1 MAKAPAKSP
10 AKTAP
15 KTAKAAPTVGFKGN
29 SGNTL
34 VIVESPSKAKTINK
48 YLGPG
53 YTVKASV
60 GHVRDL
66 PSKNPKGVKDPVPG
80 VDIENGFEPHYEV
93 DADKKT
99 VISELKKLV
108 KAADHVYLATDLDRE
123 GEAIAWHLCEA
134 LGLDPATTPRVEFNE
149 ITKAAI
155 QQAFA
160 NPRLV
165 QMDRVNAQQARRILD
180 RIVGYMAS
188 PFLWKKVG
196 SGLSAGRV
204 QSVAVRLLVDREQEI
219 RNFLPDESWQ
229 VSGRFTLDAAKR
241 DALAKAWGAFMAEK
255 DAKGKNP
262 TQKAQ
267 SAKMAE
273 LGALK
278 AELVELGGKK
288 FDLSTTKEEAKDLEK
303 NALAVADAVGLSDI
317 KMDRKPNPEGK
328 GLGQTLRLISG
339 VIAPGVAYKV
349 KAIESKPVKNRPYPP
364 FITSTLQMTA
374 SSFLGFNP
382 RRTMQA
388 AQKLYEGGYITYMRT
403 DSTNLSGDA
412 LNMARSYISE
422 HFGAKYL
429 PEKPNFYATKDE
441 NAQEAHEA
449 IRPTD
454 AATRAPGSDATED
467 ARRLYEV
474 IWKRFIACQM
484 THAEWESTSVFL
496 ERSDKATGAVFKA
509 TGRVLTFDGFYKVS
523 GIPGAS
529 GDGDDQL
536 PPLKQ
541 AQQVAP
547 FALEPKQTFTAP
559 PSRYSEASLIKK
571 LEEEGIGRP
580 STYAS
585 IIETIR
591 DRKYVEP
598 DAGNLRAS
606 MVGEKV
612 TEKMVEA
619 FPGLMDLGYTRLM
632 EAELDHVAEGTTNWR
647 TMLKDFYVPFK
658 DALDHAGINM
668 AHAKAEAEPS
678 PHPCPKCGGPTEY
691 RFGKNGRFMGCTNFR
706 VPPQEVTI
714 KGNPGTWLLN
724 KPGKTGAPALY
735 KKGTEEKLGWMK
747 LDKDEKVRLK
757 SLAEKMPAGCDYITS
772 VDNNGNPI
780 GQQVTDIM
788 APPAPLGDGLP
799 MVKRTGKFGAFLS
812 AQTYPESKFILR
824 LDPKRGTVV
833 LPKPKALESDVDCPK
848 CGKPLLAMKTK
859 RGLWLYC
866 SGFPKCRG
874 TFPTTDLEP
883 KHADALLKRVEAHYD
898 ANKPPV
904 IRTVDGH
911 VITGEEAYL
920 PKMQK

>member
-1 MAKAPAKSP
+1 MAKTP
-10 AKTAP
+10 AKTPARP
-15 KTAKAAPTVGFKGN
+15 SASTAG
-29 SGNTL
+29 GNTL

-48 YLGPG
+48 YLGAG

-93 DADKKT
+93 SEDKKK
-99 VISELKKLV
+99 VIAELKKLV
-108 KAADHVYLATDLDRE
+108 KAADLVYLATDLDRE
-123 GEAIAWHLCEA
+123 GEAIAWHLCGA
-134 LGLDPATTPRVEFNE
+134 LGLDPATTARVEFNE
-149 ITKAAI
+149 ITKSAI
-155 QQAFA
+155 QAAFA
-160 NPRLV
+160 RPRLV

-204 QSVAVRLLVDREQEI
+204 QSPAVRLLVEREQEI

-229 VSGRFTLDAAKR
+229 VSGRFTLEAGKQ
-241 DALAKAWGAFMAEK
+241 DALAKAWASFMAGK
-255 DAKGKNP
+255 DAKGKPP

-273 LGALK
+273 LGALQ
-278 AELVELGGKK
+278 AQLVELGGKK

-303 NALAVADAVGLSDI
+303 NALAVAEAVGLSSV
-317 KMDRKPNPEGK
+317 KMERKPNPEGK
-328 GLGQTLRLISG
+328 GLGQTLRLLG
-339 VIAPGVAYKV
+339 GAIAPGVNYQV
-349 KAIESKPVKNRPYPP
+349 KAIESKPVKARPYAP

-374 SSFLGFNP
+374 SSYLGFNP

-412 LNMARSYISE
+412 LNMARNYISE
-422 HFGAKYL
+422 NFGAKYL
-429 PEKPNFYATKDE
+429 PEKPNFYATKDA

-454 AATRAPGSDATED
+454 ARTKAPGSDATED
-467 ARRLYEV
+467 ARRLYDL

-496 ERSDKATGAVFKA
+496 ERSDKATGAIFKA
-509 TGRVLTFDGFYKVS
+509 SGRVLTFDGFYKVA
-523 GIPGAS
+523 GVPGAS

-541 AQQVAP
+541 AQVAVP

-591 DRKYVEP
+591 DRQYVEP
-598 DAGNLRAS
+598 MAGNLRAS
-606 MVGEKV
+606 AMGEKV
-612 TEKMVEA
+612 TEKMIEA
-619 FPGLMDLGYTRLM
+619 FPGLMDLGYTRKM
-632 EAELDHVAEGTTNWR
+632 EAELDHVAEGKTDWR
-647 TMLKDFYVPFK
+647 QMLREFYDPFK
-658 DALDHAGINM
+658 EALDHAGVNM
-668 AHAKAEAEPS
+668 THAKAEAEPS
-678 PHPCPKCGGPTEY
+678 PHPCPKCGGKTEY
-691 RFGKNGRFMGCTNFR
+691 RFGKNGRFMGCCSFR
-706 VPPQEVTI
+706 VPPIEVKI
-714 KGNPGTWLLN
+714 KGHPGTWLLN
-724 KPGKTGAPALY
+724 KPGKTGAPAIFN
-735 KKGTEEKLGWMK
+735 KDSEEKLGWLK
-747 LDKDEKVRLK
+747 LDKEEKVRLK
-757 SLAEKMPAGCDYITS
+757 ALAEKMPAGCDFIAS
-772 VDNNGNPI
+772 VDSEGKPI
-780 GQQVTDIM
+780 GQQVTDIL
-788 APPAPLGDGLP
+788 APAAPIGDGLP
-799 MVKRTGKFGAFLS
+799 MVKRNGKFGAFLS

-824 LDPKRGTVV
+824 LDPKRGTVM

-874 TFPTTDLEP
+874 TFPTKDLEP
-883 KHADALLKRVEAHYD
+883 KHAEQLLAKVEAHYA
-898 ANKPPV
+898 ANTPPP
-904 IRTVDGH
+904 IKTVDGH
-911 VITGEEAYL
+911 VITAEEGYL
-920 PKMQK
+920 PKIQK